1 MEYRLE
7 VERPLMDLEDKIME
21 LKRLNAGGTID
32 LSREIASLEDKAIK
46 LKKEIFENLLPWD
59 KVQLARHKERPSALD
74 YIKMLCDEFLELH
87 GDRVFSDDPAIIGGF
102 AILNNRRVM
111 IIGHQKG
118 RNTKDNLY
126 RNFGMPNPE
135 GFRKAARLMSMA
147 DKFGIPILSFIDT
160 PGAYPGIGAEE
171 RGQFLAIARN
181 LQLMATLRVPIV
193 VVIIGEG
200 GSGGALAIG
209 MGNRILILEN
219 AVFSVISPEGCAS
232 ILWRDGNRAP
242 EAAQVLA
249 MTADD
254 LIKLGIAD
262 EMIPEPLGG
271 AHKQYEETA
280 LRLREVVLSHL
291 DQLITK
297 PSDELI
303 RDRYEKFRRIGVVI
317 TGDKETVLEEE
328 NVHL

>member
-1 MEYRLE
+1 ME
-7 VERPLMDLEDKIME
+7 VEDKIME

-32 LSREIASLEDKAIK
+32 LSREIESLEAKALK
-46 LKKEIFENLLPWD
+46 LKKDIFKNLLPWD

-87 GDRVFSDDPAIIGGF
+87 GDKVFSDDPAIIGGF
-102 AILNNRRVM
+102 AILDNRR
-111 IIGHQKG
+111 I
-118 RNTKDNLY
+118 
-126 RNFGMPNPE
+126 MPNPE
-135 GFRKAARLMSMA
+135 GFRKAARLMSLA

-181 LQLMATLRVPIV
+181 LQLMTTLRVPIV

-242 EAAQVLA
+242 EAADALA
-249 MTADD
+249 MTAED
-254 LIKLGIAD
+254 LINLGIAD
-262 EMIPEPLGG
+262 EMITEPLGG
-271 AHKQYEETA
+271 AHKQYEEAA

-291 DQLITK
+291 DQLMTK
-297 PSDELI
+297 SPEELI
-303 RDRYEKFRRIGVVI
+303 RDRYEKFRRIGVVV
-317 TGDKETVLEEE
+317 TGYKETIPEKE
-328 NVHL
+328 NVHS

>member
-7 VERPLMDLEDKIME
+7 VERPLMELEDKIME

-32 LSREIASLEDKAIK
+32 LSREIASLEGKAIK
-46 LKKEIFENLLPWD
+46 LKKEIFKNLLPWD

-102 AILNNRRVM
+102 ATLDNRRVM

-254 LIKLGIAD
+254 LIELGIAD

-280 LRLREVVLSHL
+280 LCLREVVLSHL

-303 RDRYEKFRRIGVVI
+303 RERYEKFRRIGVVI